1 MNLDLKKEYCRGS
14 VGVPLAILAFK
25 KFKMFLEL
33 KQFTLASLRTARLE
47 NRTGRHG
54 NSQQL
59 GNKTHYKVYRRKTVE
74 KPQERKP
81 DLV

>member
-14 VGVPLAILAFK
+14 VGVRLALLAFRN
-25 KFKMFLEL
+25 FKMFLEL

-59 GNKTHYKVYRRKTVE
+59 GNKTHYKVY
-74 KPQERKP
+74 
-81 DLV
+81 